1 MQAVLYVNKRAKIP
15 LKAPRTDRLIKDVAA
30 LAVLAAPV
38 AAAGWYAAGGGAT
51 CGAGDKMDLAALA
64 AAVAA

>member
-38 AAAGWYAAGGGAT
+38 VVAVAAAG
-51 CGAGDKMDLAALA
+51 
-64 AAVAA
+64 